1 MIALTQII
9 LTLYISNAMHY
20 YSSME
25 TREKELNNYLS
36 TPGEILRE
44 EFMEPLKI
52 SSYKLS
58 HTIGVSQTAIGE
70 ILNGKRAISVA
81 MAYKL
86 SKAFRTTPN
95 FWLNLQLNYDILR
108 FDESSI
114 GKIQPLV
121 SA

>member
-95 FWLNLQLNYDILR
+95 FWLNLQLDYDILR

>member
-1 MIALTQII
+1 
-9 LTLYISNAMHY
+9 MHY
-20 YSSME
+20 YSFMK
-25 TREKELNNYLS
+25 TREKELNKHLS

-52 SSYKLS
+52 SSYKLA
-58 HTIGVSQTAIGE
+58 HTIGTSQTAIGE

-86 SKAFRTTPN
+86 SKAFRTTPD
-95 FWLNLQLNYDILR
+95 FWLNLQRDYDILQ

-114 GKIQPLV
+114 GNITPLV

>member
-1 MIALTQII
+1 
-9 LTLYISNAMHY
+9 
-20 YSSME
+20 ME
-25 TREKELNNYLS
+25 TREKELNKHLS

-52 SSYKLS
+52 SSYKLA
-58 HTIGVSQTAIGE
+58 HTISTSQTAIGE

-86 SKAFRTTPN
+86 SKAFRTTPD
-95 FWLNLQLNYDILR
+95 FWLNLQRDYDILR

-114 GKIQPLV
+114 GNITPLV
-121 SA
+121 SE

>member
-1 MIALTQII
+1 MSTS
-9 LTLYISNAMHY
+9 T
-20 YSSME
+20 
-25 TREKELNNYLS
+25 TTTDNYLS

-52 SSYKLS
+52 SSYKLA

-86 SKAFRTTPN
+86 SKAFRTTPD
-95 FWLNLQLNYDILR
+95 FWLNLQRDYDILR